1 MSEFS
6 VVSPSNLNHVFPFAA
21 ILSMFTTSGISSS
34 IKYMSNPEDKH
45 VILKFS
51 LINCNCKF
59 VTSWFDRFSTITIY
73 SIVPPE
79 TISFPSSTMFLIVT
93 LIFDDTTFVTNSE
106 LSIFVSLHVAIALFD
121 ICVSDVK
128 SDFTSYVVV
137 YVSPT
142 ASDGIVAFTSVISG
156 RSV

>member
-1 MSEFS
+1 
-6 VVSPSNLNHVFPFAA
+6 
-21 ILSMFTTSGISSS
+21 
-34 IKYMSNPEDKH
+34 
-45 VILKFS
+45 
-51 LINCNCKF
+51 
-59 VTSWFDRFSTITIY
+59 
-73 SIVPPE
+73 
-79 TISFPSSTMFLIVT
+79 MFLIVT

-128 SDFTSYVVV
+128 SDFTLTSYVVV